1 MSTENTPVEYIHY
14 LERRNFVLEH
24 PIGRGASG
32 TVFRAIQKGL
42 GRPVAIKIFDNP
54 HVLSDPRAR
63 SRFEHEAK
71 LLARIHHPSIPIV
84 ITDGKIPM
92 GNSSV
97 VPYAVLQYIDG
108 KTLNTIIAERKQPE
122 ASVSAAIM
130 IDILSALATVHSN
143 AIVHRDVKPSNIM
156 VTAAGHAYLI
166 DFSIGVSLRYAPGLT
181 RVTGNANQPGT
192 PQYMAPEQLA
202 NAEPDPAADIFSV
215 GLVLFELCGGIV
227 PANPISDVHD
237 LRMDRVPAEVQP
249 IILKACQ
256 ADPQKRYKDATQFAD
271 ELRRLFKSGPRM
283 MLPRMALCVNH
294 LCTGA
299 KWDEVRGP
307 NGYSHVYAGP
317 RIVHDCSKPRCNQCG
332 SAFVFPCAKCGEPFD
347 EDGQY
352 CGSCGTQYYSV
363 PRCVEC
369 NGRLTY
375 LEIKTNAMLEGCY
388 DCKASRNDIPF

>member
-1 MSTENTPVEYIHY
+1 MATDDIPAEYIQI

-32 TVFRAIQKGL
+32 TVYRAIQKGL

-54 HVLSDPRAR
+54 YAMSDPRAR

-71 LLARIHHPSIPIV
+71 LLARVHHPSIPIV

-92 GNSSV
+92 GDSSS

-108 KTLNTIIAERKQPE
+108 KTLDTLITDRKQPE
-122 ASVSAAIM
+122 ASVSAAVM
-130 IDILSALATVHSN
+130 IDVLSALATVHSN
-143 AIVHRDVKPSNIM
+143 SIVHRDVKPSNIM
-156 VTAAGHAYLI
+156 VTSAGHAYLI

-192 PQYMAPEQLA
+192 PQYMAPEQFA
-202 NAEPDPAADIFSV
+202 NVEPAPAADIFSA

-227 PANPISDVHD
+227 PANPISDARD
-237 LRMDRVPAEVQP
+237 LRMDRIPAEVQP

-256 ADPQKRYKDATQFAD
+256 ADPQKRYEDATQFAE
-271 ELRRLFKSGPRM
+271 ELRRLFHHGPRM
-283 MLPRMALCVNH
+283 MLRRTALCVNH

-299 KWDEVRGP
+299 KWEEVRRR
-307 NGYSHVYAGP
+307 NQYAAVYVGP

-363 PRCVEC
+363 PRCSEC
-369 NGRLTY
+369 NARLSY
-375 LEIKTNAMLEGCY
+375 QEIKTNAMVEGCD
-388 DCKASRNDIPF
+388 DCRATANEFPF